1 MRLSSV
7 IRCIEDVTIGAASK
21 IGKASHALYVDL
33 SIEAQARHMA
43 NVEFKSQKAQM
54 IADCREAIIATD
66 ARFAARRGE

>member
-1 MRLSSV
+1 MRLSSFIKAV
-7 IRCIEDVTIGAASK
+7 EDVTIGAASK
-21 IGKASHALYVDL
+21 VGKASHALYVDL

-43 NVEFKSQKAQM
+43 SVELKSQKAQM